1 MTVLHP
7 RFEARRSYD
16 GGTRVELDERHACRI
31 PLERILDAV
40 KLGPLPSE
48 RPPLQR
54 AGIKEAARF
63 LRAKDRFREAESLA
77 LDGRA
82 LGSMQETLWRSVLTS
97 SIGK

>member
-54 AGIKEAARF
+54 SDVKGAARF
-63 LRAKDRFREAESLA
+63 LCAKNCSSEAESLA
-77 LDGRA
+77 LDARA
-82 LGSMQETLWRSVLTS
+82 LGSMQDT
-97 SIGK
+97 